1 MVSHLESLQT
11 RESPPVISRLDK
23 RGLDDGEIKPP
34 RGLTKHSPCIARG
47 QFLEEYKGNEGGIM
61 PINMVV
67 RWEVR
72 GPRGLMEVLV
82 VRMLSDTWSQSM
94 LLTGLL
100 IILAASG
107 IGAACGGAATTGPVL
122 PPPPSH
128 SITTTDL
135 PHSVDVE
142 WWACAD
148 LCHQSQPWV

>member
-1 MVSHLESLQT
+1 
-11 RESPPVISRLDK
+11 
-23 RGLDDGEIKPP
+23 
-34 RGLTKHSPCIARG
+34 
-47 QFLEEYKGNEGGIM
+47 M

-128 SITTTDL
+128 SITTDL